1 MKKKNKASKIDF
13 TNEQLPSTRY
23 EVFVDCLKI
32 KKTVL
37 AHLGLRLMLF
47 CLPLIIST
55 MMMDISVSGLQE
67 QYLKGEVELTAVYS
81 TINAFNLINII
92 FWGLVGV
99 GCAGCFRVI
108 RRLIWQEP
116 IFINSDFFDGIKLN
130 CKSFFLIFA
139 IAGFAM
145 FASTS
150 IYTAGNGSSTI
161 QYLSIFTS
169 IIFLIPV
176 LVIMTGLYNV
186 YNITLKEA
194 LYNGFIIYVKNLF
207 ANLLMTLIIVAIFAL
222 LVISGALKYLLLF
235 IVPLFIVPI
244 LILGIHLY
252 LCYLFDIYINKKS
265 YPEYVDKGIHRRK

>member
-1 MKKKNKASKIDF
+1 MKKKNKVSKIDF

-37 AHLGLRLMLF
+37 AGLGLRLMLF
-47 CLPLIIST
+47 CLPLILST
-55 MMMDISVSGLQE
+55 MIMDISVSGLQE
-67 QYLKGEVELTAVYS
+67 QYLKGEVAITVVYS
-81 TINAFNLINII
+81 SINMFNLINV
-92 FWGLVGV
+92 FLWGLVGV

-130 CKSFFLIFA
+130 WKSFFLIFA
-139 IAGFAM
+139 SAGFAV
-145 FASTS
+145 FASSSVS
-150 IYTAGNGSSTI
+150 IAGNGSSTI

-186 YNITLKEA
+186 YNITFKEA
-194 LYNGFIIYVKNLF
+194 LYNSLIIYIKNLF
-207 ANLLMTLIIVAIFAL
+207 ANLLMTLIIVAVFVLMIIA
-222 LVISGALKYLLLF
+222 GALKYLLLF
-235 IVPLFIVPI
+235 VVPLFIAPI

-252 LCYLFDIYINKKS
+252 LCYLFDIHINKKS